1 MQKVV
6 PFLGLRLVA
15 DGDLNLPAFA
25 TDSEQRFDELAYLK
39 VHVDEVM
46 APRCPER
53 FPEYWERFDR
63 AMTTGAEA
71 YGNRINRN
79 RRLSQKAAEQGK
91 TNLEADIPQQAQAR
105 SGILRRGRSLRC
117 VRPVTRF

>member
-1 MQKVV
+1 MQQVV
-6 PFLGLRLVA
+6 AILGPLLVA
-15 DGDLNLPAFA
+15 DGNLNLPAFA

-46 APRCPER
+46 APRCREG

-63 AMTTGAEA
+63 AMTTGAKS

-91 TNLEADIPQQAQAR
+91 TNLEANIP
-105 SGILRRGRSLRC
+105 
-117 VRPVTRF
+117 